1 MTGWIIYNGT
11 LNIPK
16 IIELVDSLVE
26 DARKLG
32 INLEAIKNT
41 ELIPMYDNNGEA
53 KLIYS
58 RKVEEPK
65 FIIFWDKIGRAHV

>member
-11 LNIPK
+11 LNITK

-32 INLEAIKNT
+32 INLE
-41 ELIPMYDNNGEA
+41 D
-53 KLIYS
+53 
-58 RKVEEPK
+58 RKSV
-65 FIIFWDKIGRAHV
+65 V